1 VNQDE
6 LEAVEAHMKRNHA
19 VRAMAVVLGVSAAA
33 FEFYPVRELVAALL
47 MFSIVFGVVGAGF
60 LILIATEELALKGMT
75 LLESRL
81 AYTRGGTTTSPHRGC
96 DPFVRSPR

>member
-1 VNQDE
+1 
-6 LEAVEAHMKRNHA
+6 
-19 VRAMAVVLGVSAAA
+19 MAVVLGVSAAA

-81 AYTRGGTTTSPHRGC
+81 AYIRVGTTTSPHRGR

>member
-6 LEAVEAHMKRNHA
+6 VEVDMKWNHA
-19 VRAMAVVLGVSAAA
+19 VRAMAVVLGISVAA
-33 FEFYPVRELVAALL
+33 FEFYPVREVLAALL
-47 MFSIVFGVVGAGF
+47 MFSILFGIVGAGF

-81 AYTRGGTTTSPHRGC
+81 AYIQARTTTSPHRGRH
-96 DPFVRSPR
+96 PFVRSTR